1 MTVARKAL
9 TTLSAGA
16 LAIGLAASSP
26 TSASANP
33 LIIAPA
39 AAAAW
44 LIGGIFGGLIVGDAI
59 ASNGHPFFVAAAE
72 PVPPPSPPVVA
83 VSPDQPAAGCYFSR
97 AQIHGAW
104 HRVQVCD

>member
-1 MTVARKAL
+1 MTLARKAL

-16 LAIGLAASSP
+16 LVAGLSVAAP

-44 LIGGIFGGLIVGDAI
+44 LIGGIVGGLFVGDAI
-59 ASNGHPFFVAAAE
+59 ASNGHPFVVAASE
-72 PVPPPSPPVVA
+72 PVPPPPPPVVA
-83 VSPDQPAAGCYFSR
+83 APVDQPAPGCYFSR
-97 AQIHGAW
+97 ARIHGMW
-104 HRVQVCD
+104 HRVQICD